1 MARRSAKNAAAKP
14 KLYHVAVGTRSEM
27 ARPRDYTTLD
37 AAKGFAQDNLLKWE
51 AWCNARNKAGLQ
63 AIYDAKAWVD
73 EIHDGTLQI
82 ARSDAVRVECVF
94 DEHTGMHIVI
104 EMWKG

>member
-27 ARPRDYTTLD
+27 AKPRDYTTLD

-63 AIYDAKAWVD
+63 AIYDAKARVD
-73 EIHDGTLQI
+73 ETHDGTLQL
-82 ARSDAVRVECVF
+82 ARKDAVRVECVF
-94 DEHTGMHIVI
+94 DEHIGIHIVI
-104 EMWKG
+104 KI